1 MTGFFRARRRAAP
14 LAHRDVFAEFA
25 MRLMALIVERR
36 MARGGEVR
44 PRLRAVR

>member
-1 MTGFFRARRRAAP
+1 MTGFFKARRRTAAP
-14 LAHRDVFAEFA
+14 AHRDVFAEFA

-36 MARGGEVR
+36 MAQGGEGR